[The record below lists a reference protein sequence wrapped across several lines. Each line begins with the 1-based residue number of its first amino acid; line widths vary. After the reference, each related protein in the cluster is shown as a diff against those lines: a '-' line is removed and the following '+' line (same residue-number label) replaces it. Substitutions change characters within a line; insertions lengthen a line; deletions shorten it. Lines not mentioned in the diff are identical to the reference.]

1 MLRYYMT
8 PETREALIAE
18 SNRIIAARAAAKA
31 AKKSADT
38 SPGDLPGYSGWDLWG
53 AMPYAPRGPVAAP
66 RYQGLMSFLVVH
78 PAR

>member
-31 AKKSADT
+31 AKKLAST
-38 SPGDLPGYSGWDLWG
+38 LHGDLHGYSGWDLWG
-53 AMPYAPRGPVAAP
+53 SMPYAPQESSAAP
-66 RYQGLMSFLVVH
+66 KYQGLMSFIAAH